1 MSAMALPRFA
11 LDTDRRAIAGV
22 CAGIARA
29 LGVDLTLVRLVF
41 AVLGLAGGAGILLYL
56 ALWAYARVRRIW
68 LTVLFAFVS
77 GALVLGAIGFS
88 GSGILGIAL
97 VGVGLWLALRRGR
110 SLRPDAPVSYWGLGL
125 AAVGVAIAVPGGTPT
140 LLAPGAVAAA
150 LALLV
155 GPWLWRLALDRDA
168 ERAARVRSDERSE
181 VAARVHDSV
190 LQTLALIQRHA
201 QEPQRVSALARRQE
215 RELRG
220 WLYGDLPHGN
230 GAASLDAALSTA
242 AADVEEVHGVRVELA
257 SAGDCPVDDGVEAV
271 VLAAREA
278 MTNAAKFAG
287 VEAIDVYAEVT
298 EDTVAVFIRARGSGF
313 DRAAVPRDRRGIV
326 ESIEGRLERIGGRAT
341 IASTPGEGTEVELRL
356 PRSAP

>member
-11 LDTDRRAIAGV
+11 LDTDQRAIAGV

-29 LGVDLTLVRLVF
+29 LGVDVTLVRLVF
-41 AVLGLAGGAGILLYL
+41 AVLALAGGAGILLYL
-56 ALWAYARVRRIW
+56 ALWAYARARRIW
-68 LTVLFAFVS
+68 LTVLLAFVS

-88 GSGILGIAL
+88 GSGIFGIAL
-97 VGVGLWLALRRGR
+97 VVAGLWLALRRGG

-230 GAASLDAALSTA
+230 GTASLEAALSTA

-287 VEAIDVYAEVT
+287 VEEIDVYAEVT
-298 EDTVAVFIRARGSGF
+298 EDAVAVFVRDRGSGF
-313 DRAAVPRDRRGIV
+313 DRAAVPGDRRGIV
-326 ESIEGRLERIGGRAT
+326 ESIEGRLERAGGRAT
-341 IASTPGEGTEVELRL
+341 IASMPGEGTEVELRL
-356 PRSAP
+356 PRSAS